1 MTDIFR
7 EVDEDVRRD
16 RALQFWTK
24 YQFVFLAIAVV
35 VVLATAGWRG
45 YDTWRTRMAQS
56 ASGHFERA
64 LDLARDGNPKV
75 ALEEFDRL
83 AAKAPAG
90 YRVLAR
96 LRAASERAKTDAAAG
111 AKAFDAIA
119 ADSSVDATLRDLAR
133 LRAAL
138 LLVDTADLKEI
149 RNRLEPLAG
158 PEGTFRATAREFL
171 AIAALKANDGEQ
183 AGKWLDAIV
192 VDPTSPSDVRGRAE
206 ALLGLVRETKPAT
219 G

>member
-1 MTDIFR
+1 MSDIFR

-24 YQFVFLAIAVV
+24 YQWVFLAIGVV
-35 VVLATAGWRG
+35 IVLATAGWRG
-45 YDTWRTRMAQS
+45 YDYWRTRMAQAAS
-56 ASGHFERA
+56 AHFEHA
-64 LDLARDGNPKV
+64 LDLARDGNTKV

-96 LRAASERAKTDAAAG
+96 LRAASERAKADPAAG
-111 AKAFDAIA
+111 AKAFDAVA
-119 ADSSVDATLRDLAR
+119 ADTTVDSTLRDLAR

-149 RNRLEPLAG
+149 SSRLEPLAG
-158 PEGTFRATAREFL
+158 PDGTFRATAREFL
-171 AIAALKANDGEQ
+171 AIAALKANDGAA

-192 VDPTSPSDVRGRAE
+192 VDPASPPDLRSRAE